1 MGNEIKSFV
10 KDYMTKNVITVREDT
25 PNEQVIKTM
34 KKTKHDGY
42 PVVDEDDKIVGIVT
56 AFDLLL
62 KEWGNGHIEDVM
74 SMLIHIFRRLLKSW
88 KTI

>member
-34 KKTKHDGY
+34 KKTKHDG
-42 PVVDEDDKIVGIVT
+42 E
-56 AFDLLL
+56 
-62 KEWGNGHIEDVM
+62 
-74 SMLIHIFRRLLKSW
+74 
-88 KTI
+88 